1 MTLVLLKWANE
12 LTTTPLDAT
21 KGRWSRVAAMLGRQA
36 LEDAMKRLWVATA
49 PGVQDSSMRAQLLCL
64 GAYADDE
71 LADRVSYAY
80 AELTRACHH
89 HPYELS
95 PTAGEITGWLGDVA
109 ALIEK
114 VDPTPPG
121 NS

>member
-1 MTLVLLKWANE
+1 
-12 LTTTPLDAT
+12 
-21 KGRWSRVAAMLGRQA
+21 
-36 LEDAMKRLWVATA
+36 
-49 PGVQDSSMRAQLLCL
+49 MRAQLLCL
-64 GAYADDE
+64 GTYTDDD
-71 LADRVSYAY
+71 LADRISYAY
-80 AELTRACHH
+80 TELTRACHH

-114 VDPTPPG
+114 VDPTAPG